1 MRRAVLYL
9 AAAALCTALLATGAQ
24 TITGYHS
31 DPNSYGFHH
40 LQSGYFIISVAVILL
55 GWLVML
61 QLMKRLEKRLF

>member
-9 AAAALCTALLATGAQ
+9 AAAALCAALLATGAQ

-31 DPNSYGFHH
+31 DPSSYGFHH
-40 LQSGYFIISVAVILL
+40 LQSGYFLVSISVIIL

-61 QLMKRLEKRLF
+61 QLMKRVEKRLF